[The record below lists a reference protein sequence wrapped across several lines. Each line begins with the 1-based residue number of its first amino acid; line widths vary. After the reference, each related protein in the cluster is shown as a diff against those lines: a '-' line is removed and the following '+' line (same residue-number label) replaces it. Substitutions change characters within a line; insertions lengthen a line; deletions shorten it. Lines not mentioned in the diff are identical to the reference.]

1 MNRFQV
7 SLGALSF
14 LGVLTLPL
22 SSQAAVPAVDGAG
35 KPAVIKCGVTTAG
48 ATINAVHADK
58 IIFRVSGFLP
68 AVVPGDQEA
77 LNRVPRDTELDIKV
91 LDNPRTVA
99 DLRGKVLSFLG
110 AVDSAN
116 TRPNVTIIDV
126 DYAMV
131 CPTAL

>member
-7 SLGALSF
+7 SLAALSF
-14 LGVLTLPL
+14 LGALSLSLT
-22 SSQAAVPAVDGAG
+22 SQAAVPAVDGAG
-35 KPAVIKCGVTTAG
+35 KPAVIKCGVSATG

-58 IIFRVSGFLP
+58 IIFRVTGFLP
-68 AVVPGDQEA
+68 AVVPADQDA

-99 DLRGKVLSFLG
+99 DLRGKVLTFLG
-110 AVDSAN
+110 AVDSPN

-126 DYAMV
+126 DYSMV
-131 CPTAL
+131 CPASL